1 MFTETK
7 MIAEFCAEI
16 GSVNQ
21 AGKTVFEIKTN
32 NDPNHKNYGKRHIQF
47 KDAQNSKA
55 MVATKL
61 TAEELKDAGKLQ
73 VSWFESPDSD
83 LQGFMVHGIGV
94 SASYDVTEVVIG

>member
-21 AGKTVFEIKTN
+21 EGKTTFVIKTN
-32 NDPNHKNYGKRHIQF
+32 NDPNHRNYGKRHIEF
-47 KDAQNSKA
+47 KDAQSSKA

-61 TAEELKDAGKLQ
+61 TAEELADASKLQ

-83 LQGFMVHGIGV
+83 IQGFMVHGIGV
-94 SASYDVTEVVIG
+94 SASYEVTEVVIG